1 MITEP
6 TGAAEP
12 ARDVNDEAYQRM
24 LAARDEI
31 RRIFFSDEA
40 MANEYP
46 LDAPEVIGIHS
57 PDVMRSTPKRRPV
70 G

>member
-1 MITEP
+1 MSTTP
-6 TGAAEP
+6 P
-12 ARDVNDEAYQRM
+12 ATDGPAGDPNDAAYQRM
-24 LAARDEI
+24 LAARERI
-31 RRIFFSDEA
+31 RQRFFSDEA